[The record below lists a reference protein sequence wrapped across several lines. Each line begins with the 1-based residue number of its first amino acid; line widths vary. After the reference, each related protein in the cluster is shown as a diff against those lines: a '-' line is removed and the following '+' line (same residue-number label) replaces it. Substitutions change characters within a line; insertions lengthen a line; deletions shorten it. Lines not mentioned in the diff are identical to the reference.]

1 MLKIN
6 RYKILF
12 SFIFSFLFLVSP
24 FSFAN
29 QQSIEFDQ
37 LIKYFLI
44 EEKSLGTVIGW
55 DAGAD
60 QKSPIKW
67 LHDGIKDAPKNKN
80 NFSFSRKGEV
90 VITVNNKPTHTILKK
105 KITPG
110 TWTIQMLG
118 SRAGPTNID
127 ISMNSVTQEGLPDLI
142 NFLKKKGAKLSIQ
155 QCPDEPIMD
164 GNTLYS
170 LGFKGFKNA
179 YIVHGWSCGASNCSQ
194 DVHIIHAN
202 TPPKIECLK

>member
-1 MLKIN
+1 MLKI
-6 RYKILF
+6 KCF
-12 SFIFSFLFLVSP
+12 KTFITGLFLISST
-24 FSFAN
+24 SFAS
-29 QQSIEFDQ
+29 QTSIEFDQ

-60 QKSPIKW
+60 QNSPIKW
-67 LHDGIKDAPKNKN
+67 LHDGIKDAPKNKD
-80 NFSFSRKGEV
+80 NFSYFRKGEV
-90 VITVNNKPTHTILKK
+90 VITVDKKPTHTILKK

-110 TWTIQMLG
+110 TWTIHMLG
-118 SRAGPTNID
+118 SRAGPTNIN

-142 NFLKKKGAKLSIQ
+142 TFLNKKGAKLKLQ

-170 LGFKGFKNA
+170 LSFKGFKNA
-179 YIVHGWSCGASNCSQ
+179 YLVHGWSCGASNCSQ
-194 DVHIIHAN
+194 DVKLIHAN
-202 TPPKIECLK
+202 SAPKIECFK